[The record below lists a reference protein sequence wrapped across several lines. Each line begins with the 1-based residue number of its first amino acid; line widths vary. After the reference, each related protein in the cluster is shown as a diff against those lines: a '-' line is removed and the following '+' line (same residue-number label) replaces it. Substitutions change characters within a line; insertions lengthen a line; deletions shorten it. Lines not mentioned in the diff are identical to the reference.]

1 MWQRDKYEALFADAP
16 PGTLLGESTSLYLR
30 DADALQ
36 RIQAAIPDVRIIALL
51 RDPVDRAHSNWA
63 HLWSAG
69 LEPEHD
75 FVTACLLEEKRAAA
89 GWAPFWRYLSLGK
102 YGEQLDLLWTLF
114 PREQTL
120 VLRYRELRESPA
132 ETLDRITAFLGVR
145 TGLVTETTAENVT
158 THATVSPVNRAVARA
173 LRIGSSLEG
182 ALPGPFGKIVGPAN
196 RFLSRHLQR
205 EQRVRE
211 PLTLDQREAL
221 LPHFTDDVGLLE
233 RLTGESFAD
242 WLDLDVDRF
251 GGRAQLRPVGRI
263 GTPGYDR
270 PIQSIDRWPGSS
282 ATEDLLP
289 VHFEV
294 ESRLVSRRT
303 CGGTAAWSCRWST
316 VRCCGRRGG
325 PHRGRPCPWPSCA
338 RAPRGTCVAS
348 RPRPSRA
355 SRACRP

>member
-1 MWQRDKYEALFADAP
+1 MALPDFLIAGAPKAGTTALHVALARHPQLYLSRVKEPKFFLTDGRPRAQGGPGDAKTLREHVWQQEAYEALFADAP

-30 DADALQ
+30 DAAALV
-36 RIQAAIPDVRIIALL
+36 RIHARIPDVRIIALL

-63 HLWSAG
+63 HLWSSG

-75 FVTACLLEEKRAAA
+75 FVTACRLEEKRTAA
-89 GWAPFWRYLSLGK
+89 GWAPFWRYLSLGR
-102 YGEQLDLLWTLF
+102 YGEQLDLLWKLF

-158 THATVSPVNRAVARA
+158 AHATTSPANRAVARA
-173 LRIGSSLEG
+173 LRVGSALED
-182 ALPGPFGKIVGPAN
+182 ALPAPLGNGMGPVN

-221 LPHFTDDVGLLE
+221 LPHFTEDVLLLE
-233 RLTGESFAD
+233 QLMGESFAD

-251 GGRAQLRPVGRI
+251 GDRSQLRPAGRI
-263 GTPGYDR
+263 GTAH
-270 PIQSIDRWPGSS
+270 QSIDRPIR
-282 ATEDLLP
+282 D
-289 VHFEV
+289 
-294 ESRLVSRRT
+294 
-303 CGGTAAWSCRWST
+303 
-316 VRCCGRRGG
+316 
-325 PHRGRPCPWPSCA
+325 
-338 RAPRGTCVAS
+338 
-348 RPRPSRA
+348 
-355 SRACRP
+355 